1 MKPFTPQ
8 RFLHNPHAMTVAAVF
23 WPRNHKHLPHP
34 VPRLFEVE
42 PGTQILAK
50 CHWQPEPLSAPA
62 LVIVHGLEGDSESDY
77 LLGIGDRAFAAGFNV
92 LRMNQRNCGG
102 TEKLTPTLYNSGLS
116 NDYRA
121 VLTELIE
128 CDGISEIFFAG
139 YSMGGNLV
147 LKMAGESGN
156 HPPPQLRGIVA
167 VGPSLD
173 LARCVDA
180 CALPRNRLYEKHFV
194 RSLKRRMRRK
204 SLLYPGQFELEGLDG
219 VRTLREFDDKIT
231 APNCGYL
238 NAVDYYDRASAMRV
252 VDRIRVPTL
261 IIASKDDPLVPYRSF
276 EEPAIKGNP
285 HIRVIIADH
294 GGHCSFISN
303 DPAERHWAEARVV
316 EFCTELHT
324 QSNPSPPVSQ
334 ATD

>member
-1 MKPFTPQ
+1 MKLFAPH
-8 RFLHNPHAMTVAAVF
+8 RFLHNPHAMTIAAVF
-23 WPRNHKHLPHP
+23 WPRNHRRLPKP

-42 PGTQILAK
+42 PGTRILAK
-50 CHWQPEPLSAPA
+50 CNWQPDPARVPA
-62 LVIVHGLEGDSESDY
+62 LVIVHGLEGNSESDY
-77 LLGIGDRAFAAGFNV
+77 LLGIADRAFAAGFNV

-116 NDYRA
+116 NDYGA

-128 CDGISEIFFAG
+128 RDGLSEIFFAG

-147 LKMAGESGN
+147 LKMAGEFGD
-156 HPPPQLRGIVA
+156 HPPPQLRGVVA

-180 CALPRNRLYEKHFV
+180 CALPRNRIYERHFV
-194 RSLKRRMRRK
+194 RSLKSRMRRK
-204 SLLYPGQFELEGLDG
+204 ALLYPGQFKLEGLAG

-238 NAVDYYDRASAMRV
+238 NAADYYQRASALRV
-252 VDRIRVPTL
+252 VDRITVPTL
-261 IIASKDDPLVPYRSF
+261 IMASMDDPLVPYQSF
-276 EEPAIKGNP
+276 QDSAVTSNAN
-285 HIRVIIADH
+285 IRVILPDR
-294 GGHCSFISN
+294 GGHCSFISS

-316 EFCTELHT
+316 EFCTELRALSQAT
-324 QSNPSPPVSQ
+324 PPVSQ
-334 ATD
+334 VTG